1 MITRIK
7 SGHRKMVLLALAS
20 AVLLIPVIHLGA
32 QTITPRLDDLILGF
46 RASGGTG
53 QTVNLEVDLG
63 NISNFYDAVAGST
76 NLLTALSVQD
86 LNDAYG
92 VNWSTRTNLF
102 WGAFATTGR
111 ATGTTDGHAPVGTL
125 WATDPGGQPAWQ
137 RGSLFAQKD
146 ASASLEAVFVP
157 GSAGSLYGATPTT
170 NSSVAADINTSQ
182 PGSWSSEDLKTVGTS
197 FGYFNPTID
206 NGVSNGTVVSELY
219 ELQPGSGPGIDLGE
233 LVLSPSGLSFIAIP
247 EPSAGV
253 LVAIGLGS
261 IVLLRRRRT

>member
-20 AVLLIPVIHLGA
+20 AALLAPAIRAGA
-32 QTITPRLDDLILGF
+32 QTITPQLDDLILGF
-46 RASGGTG
+46 YAPSGTG

-86 LNDAYG
+86 INDAYG
-92 VNWSTRTNLF
+92 ANWSARTNLF

-111 ATGTTDGHAPVGTL
+111 ANGTPDNHAPVGTL
-125 WATDPGGQPAWQ
+125 WATDPDGQPAWQ
-137 RGSLFAQKD
+137 RGSVFAQKD

-157 GSAGSLYGATPTT
+157 GANGSLYGATATS
-170 NSSVAADINTSQ
+170 NSSVAADINASQ
-182 PGSWSSEDLKTVGTS
+182 PGSWSSEDRKTVGTS

-206 NGVSNGTVVSELY
+206 NGVSTGTVVSELY
-219 ELQPGSGPGIDLGE
+219 ELPPGDGAGTDLGE
-233 LVLSPSGLSFIAIP
+233 LLLSPSGLSFVAIP